1 MNKKYNLSKVKT
13 LFSDILDT
21 PGLDID
27 VYFKVKR
34 RKKFNNQQTGHR
46 DFFGVEFRP
55 QYLLSNIEKIDPSA
69 FRSEIVKVKSLRSKI
84 SEDEIETNFKTKIDK
99 EYNKKLG
106 IYIFNLLGTSI
117 QFEYNRHIYDYP
129 GYTGLWEKYPDEKD
143 QNMLRINCDK
153 YDQKR
158 VDHYKR
164 CGLSDKEPFE
174 YTNYQSNSSDLTSH
188 KEVRFFDDVTKTSF
202 VIHNIDYRFKSMLNK
217 ENSHHEPWRTKYII
231 GEEFYKLKRTI
242 LTETKK
248 INLNIYDHFGNLHK
262 YTEYHKLGSIN
273 FEN

>member
-55 QYLLSNIEKIDPSA
+55 HHLLSNIEKIDPSA
-69 FRSEIVKVKSLRSKI
+69 FRSEIVKVKSLRSKL
-84 SEDEIETNFKTKIDK
+84 SEDEIETNLNFKNKIDK

-129 GYTGLWEKYPDEKD
+129 GYTGLWEKYPDEND
-143 QNMLRINCDK
+143 QKMLRINCE

-158 VDHYKR
+158 VEHYKNYKKKY
-164 CGLSDKEPFE
+164 GIDKEPFDSE
-174 YTNYQSNSSDLTSH
+174 RQADTGGVGSMI
-188 KEVRFFDDVTKTSF
+188 RIFDDGNKASF
-202 VIHNIDYRFKSMLNK
+202 VIHNIDYKFNLNK
-217 ENSHHEPWRTKYII
+217 EDIQPPYGRYTDN
-231 GEEFYKLKRTI
+231 FNLLKRNI
-242 LTETKK
+242 LLDVKK